1 MGLQLMTN
9 DICSPSAG
17 AHVLKDGAHV
27 RGARNID
34 SVCSLDVARRGANCK
49 RLALERRDEYKEVAR
64 YRDEGSTF
72 RLSSLAAGLAVLL
85 GIMPSSTF
93 LLSRSLTF

>member
-1 MGLQLMTN
+1 MLTK
-9 DICSPSAG
+9 DICSPSAD
-17 AHVLKDGAHV
+17 AHVLKYGAHV

-34 SVCSLDVARRGANCK
+34 TVCSVDVARLGANCK

>member
-34 SVCSLDVARRGANCK
+34 TVCSVDVARLGANCK
-49 RLALERRDEYKEVAR
+49 RLALERCDEYKAVAR
-64 YRDEGSTF
+64 YRDEVSTF
-72 RLSSLAAGLAVLL
+72 R
-85 GIMPSSTF
+85 
-93 LLSRSLTF
+93 

>member
-1 MGLQLMTN
+1 MLTKG
-9 DICSPSAG
+9 ICSPSAD

-34 SVCSLDVARRGANCK
+34 AVCSVDVARLGANCK

>member
-1 MGLQLMTN
+1 MLTK

-17 AHVLKDGAHV
+17 ARVLKDGAHV
-27 RGARNID
+27 RCVRNID
-34 SVCSLDVARRGANCK
+34 TVCSVDVARLGANYK

-93 LLSRSLTF
+93 LLSRSQTF